1 MLRRKKVWPEKRGK
15 QRGMR
20 NQGCEGQVDPCSRA
34 CSLPELSRWQA
45 APCLGDFRHPASP
58 RTLPRNLSFRSLEI
72 PSLSALP
79 TLSRIPP
86 SRSPLFLSSP
96 FLSSPPVLLSSF
108 LSVGSRPSRPKE
120 VVDRRRKEISRA
132 ISRLRHA
139 TTRTRPRAY
148 TRAHTRA
155 LPVNAPPMCAAVVPI
170 NRREILIGM
179 GCFQSRPALSAPAAL
194 RAAARPDASRFR
206 AARRREIAGN

>member
-1 MLRRKKVWPEKRGK
+1 MRRDRSYPSEELSSLSPRSYKDSQDKEIRGVENVFEIPTLSLAMLRRKKVWPEKRGK

-86 SRSPLFLSSP
+86 SPFAFPFLSLP
-96 FLSSPPVLLSSF
+96 FLSSRSPLLLSF
-108 LSVGSRPSRPKE
+108 GRVETIETEGSR
-120 VVDRRRKEISRA
+120 
-132 ISRLRHA
+132 
-139 TTRTRPRAY
+139 
-148 TRAHTRA
+148 
-155 LPVNAPPMCAAVVPI
+155 
-170 NRREILIGM
+170 
-179 GCFQSRPALSAPAAL
+179 RPAS
-194 RAAARPDASRFR
+194 
-206 AARRREIAGN
+206 